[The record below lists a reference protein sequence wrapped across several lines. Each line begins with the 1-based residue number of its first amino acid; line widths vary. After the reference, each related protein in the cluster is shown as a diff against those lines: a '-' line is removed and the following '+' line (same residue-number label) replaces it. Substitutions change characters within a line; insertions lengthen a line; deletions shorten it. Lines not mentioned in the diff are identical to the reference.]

1 MTESA
6 YDDPSEIDRQALAGR
21 HRAVIGGA
29 WEEIGRLQLEFLIAR
44 GLAAHHVLLDIGC
57 GPLRAGVRIIP
68 YLDPG
73 NYWGI
78 DKNETLLRIGYD
90 LELRRCGVQDRQ
102 PRDQLLCLADFAFD
116 RIDARFDVAIAHS
129 LFTHLSLNRIR
140 RCLARLAPSLR
151 TDARLYAT
159 IFEVEPGQDRE
170 AAIVHPPEGVVSHS
184 DHAFYHYDRRDL
196 GFVVEDLPLTVEHIG
211 DWGHPRGQHMVAF
224 RKL

>member
-6 YDDPSEIDRQALAGR
+6 YDDPSEIDRRVLAGR
-21 HRAVIGGA
+21 HRAIIGGA

-44 GLAAHHVLLDIGC
+44 GLKPHHVLLDIGC

-73 NYWGI
+73 KYWGV
-78 DKNETLLRIGYD
+78 DNNETLLRIGYD
-90 LELRRCGVQDRQ
+90 LELRRCGLQHRQ
-102 PRDQLLCLADFAFD
+102 PRDHLLCLSDFEFD

-140 RCLARLAPSLR
+140 RCLTRLASSMK

-159 IFEVEPGQDRE
+159 IFEVERE
-170 AAIVHPPEGVVSHS
+170 IGKAQQLVTRLAILQSAAAQFQVVA
-184 DHAFYHYDRRDL
+184 DPQQR
-196 GFVVEDLPLTVEHIG
+196 FVVVDAPIVAGIEIG
-211 DWGHPRGQHMVAF
+211 DDPDAGTQR
-224 RKL
+224 